1 MSTRRWLALCGLVL
15 LLPAAIGLVIYLLLS
30 QRLGDPRL
38 DWPAG
43 PFALAAGI
51 LAGLGALGFVVT
63 AWRQAQR
70 VAAERAAAAGQI
82 AEFRASAAERLAA
95 ERAAL
100 ETQLAA
106 DREEQAGIRA
116 RFMQLL
122 NHEFKNPLQ
131 ALRAGLADLESRVGP
146 GESLAAARAYVE
158 RLSRLVLRLRD
169 LSALETEPL
178 QISSVDMAELLT
190 EVKDLYEGETGRRVA
205 LTIRSGPWPVGMIR
219 GDHELLLI
227 AFRNLVDNAIKYS
240 LPPSPVEIYAYS
252 DRANVVVAVIDNG
265 CGIPESE
272 FERIFEW
279 LYRGRNVSAVEGTGL
294 GLAAVKAIVERH
306 GGHVDVESVEGRGT
320 VVTVQIPSQPL
331 SRDEVPAQSGG

>member
-1 MSTRRWLALCGLVL
+1 VRARRWLALCGLAL
-15 LLPAAIGLVIYLLLS
+15 LLPAAIGLALYLLLS
-30 QRLGDPRL
+30 LRLGDPRL
-38 DWPAG
+38 NWPAG
-43 PFALAAGI
+43 PFALAAGVV
-51 LAGLGALGFVVT
+51 AGLACLGFVVV
-63 AWRQAQR
+63 AWRQARQL
-70 VAAERAAAAGQI
+70 AAEHAAAAQQA
-82 AEFRASAAERLAA
+82 AEFRAAAAERLAA
-95 ERAAL
+95 ERATL
-100 ETQLAA
+100 EARLQA

-131 ALRAGLADLESRVGP
+131 ALRAGLADLEPRLGP
-146 GESLAAARAYVE
+146 GESLAAARAHVE

-178 QISSVDMAELLT
+178 QPSSVDMSELLT

-205 LTIRSGPWPVGMIR
+205 LTIRSGPWPVGKIQ

-272 FERIFEW
+272 FDRIFEW

-331 SRDEVPAQSGG
+331 PA